1 MGTIGVTRCLG
12 DHDLY
17 VFDSDIC
24 IKPFL
29 SPKPEVGPTYAVII
43 QPSKFVSNK
52 YCPILT
58 IYEPVLEIL
67 ILQ

>member
-24 IKPFL
+24 MYIFDCRL
-29 SPKPEVGPTYAVII
+29 V
-43 QPSKFVSNK
+43 
-52 YCPILT
+52 
-58 IYEPVLEIL
+58 
-67 ILQ
+67 

>member
-43 QPSKFVSNK
+43 RPSKVISNK
-52 YCPILT
+52 Y
-58 IYEPVLEIL
+58 
-67 ILQ
+67 